1 MTYSDTGSSKTETS
15 KTERLLTGEPLPS
28 LLLFSLPIICGNIFL
43 QLYNIVDAIVVGRYL
58 GSLSLAGISV
68 AAPLMDVL
76 YALILGGCIGISV
89 LTGRA
94 FGAGDRQQLRNLHT
108 TALTGGAAVT
118 ILLSAAGF
126 VFSRP
131 ILLAQGVSE
140 ETCAEALSYLNI
152 ILAGLIFSFLYN
164 YLSSLLRSCGDSR
177 SPFIVLLC
185 SSTLHA
191 LLDVLLVGKMGLG
204 IRGVACSTVFSQFVS
219 SVWLFLIIYQNRD
232 RPDTLETLRVPL
244 SGLRPDPAVG
254 LSILAFSWASAL
266 QQAVVCT
273 GRLLIQGMLTG
284 LGNEAVSGYNMGM
297 RVEQFLF
304 CFSQGISAALV
315 VAISQNLGSGN
326 YDRVKKFYYSSLVS
340 GISLSILIGSIC
352 VLIPDRIIGIFSNDP
367 AVIAAGA
374 VYTGTMGFAYVLA
387 YYFELVQGFF
397 RGLGKLKITMTA
409 STIQIILRVLLSAFL
424 VPRYQIRGIC
434 IAVISGWALLCLLEG
449 GYSLRIL
456 RTEYA
461 DRRPGL

>member
-191 LLDVLLVGKMGLG
+191 LLDVMLVGKMGLG

-219 SVWLFLIIYQNRD
+219 SVWLFLIIYQNSD

-340 GISLSILIGSIC
+340 GISLLAQ
-352 VLIPDRIIGIFSNDP
+352 LDRAFGYGPKGRGFESSNAQKSALP
-367 AVIAAGA
+367 SRR
-374 VYTGTMGFAYVLA
+374 FC
-387 YYFELVQGFF
+387 FF

-456 RTEYA
+456 RKEYA

>member
-1 MTYSDTGSSKTETS
+1 M
-15 KTERLLTGEPLPS
+15 
-28 LLLFSLPIICGNIFL
+28 
-43 QLYNIVDAIVVGRYL
+43 
-58 GSLSLAGISV
+58 
-68 AAPLMDVL
+68 
-76 YALILGGCIGISV
+76 

-94 FGAGDRQQLRNLHT
+94 FGAGDRQQLRKLHI

-140 ETCAEALSYLNI
+140 ETCAESLSYLNI

-177 SPFIVLLC
+177 GPFVVLLC
-185 SSTLHA
+185 SSVLHA
-191 LLDVLLVGKMGLG
+191 LLDILLVGKLGLG
-204 IRGVACSTVFSQFVS
+204 IRGVACSTVFSQLFS
-219 SVWLFLIIYQNRD
+219 SVWLLIIIYQNSD
-232 RPDTLETLRVPL
+232 STNTLEALRVPL
-244 SGLRPDPAVG
+244 TGLRPDLSVG

-266 QQAVVCT
+266 QQAVVST

-284 LGNEAVSGYNMGM
+284 LGNEVISGYNMGM
-297 RVEQFLF
+297 RIEQFLF

-326 YDRVKKFYYSSLVS
+326 YGRVKKFYQSSLLS
-340 GISLSILIGSIC
+340 GISIGILLGSIC
-352 VLIPDRIIGIFSNDP
+352 VLMPDRLIGIFSGDP

-374 VYTGTMGFAYVLA
+374 VYTGTMGLAYVLA

-397 RGLGKLKITMTA
+397 RGLGKLKLTMTA
-409 STIQIILRVLLSAFL
+409 STIQIILRVVLSAFL

-449 GYSLRIL
+449 GYSMHVLRK
-456 RTEYA
+456 EYP
-461 DRRPGL
+461 DHRPGL